1 MYLKDK
7 FSFHCVVKYFL
18 FATNTLLWIIS
29 TIFIGIGSWAYDD
42 KRKYSDLDSLAF
54 DPSVLIIIVGCL
66 MFVITFCG
74 CFVGTLTIIF
84 ILELVT
90 GFVAFFFVD
99 ETQSKVKDATHN
111 VIIRYRDDPDL
122 QNAIDKIQ
130 QGLKCCGGYSY
141 HDWEHNEHFNCSAK
155 TGCIDS
161 LTFWINDHLHIVG
174 GLAFGFALIQ
184 LLGILGAFNMIR
196 DIDFILKSHD
206 TDTDINY
213 IL

>member
-18 FATNTLLWIIS
+18 FSTNTLLWIIS
-29 TIFIGIGSWAYDD
+29 TIFIGVGSWAYDD

-74 CFVGTLTIIF
+74 CVGALRENKILLKVFVGTLTIIF

-99 ETQSKVKDATHN
+99 KETEASS
-111 VIIRYRDDPDL
+111 VIYT
-122 QNAIDKIQ
+122 Q
-130 QGLKCCGGYSY
+130 
-141 HDWEHNEHFNCSAK
+141 
-155 TGCIDS
+155 GCIDS